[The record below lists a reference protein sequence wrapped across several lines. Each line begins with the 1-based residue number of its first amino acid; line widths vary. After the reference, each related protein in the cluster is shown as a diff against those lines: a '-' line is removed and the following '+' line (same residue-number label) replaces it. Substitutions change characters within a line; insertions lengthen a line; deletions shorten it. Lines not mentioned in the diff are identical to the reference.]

1 MPHLL
6 KIDVS
11 PRGDHSISRRL
22 GKQFLA
28 EWQKSHSGAQITTRD
43 LATNNLPYVDLQ
55 WIGGAYTAPE
65 QHTDQHK
72 AALRI
77 SDELIA
83 EIKAADHILITTPMY
98 NFAIPAVLKA
108 WIDHIVRVNI
118 TFAVTP
124 EGAYKG
130 LIEGKK
136 ATIIIASSGNYA
148 PGAPAESYDQE
159 IPYLR
164 QILGFMGITDVTFIR
179 GGGTAAISM
188 GKTTLE
194 DFTQK
199 LEPELA
205 AAAR

>member
-6 KIDVS
+6 KLDVS
-11 PRGDHSISRRL
+11 PRGDQSVSRRL

-28 EWQKSHSGAQITTRD
+28 DWQGNHAGAQVTSRD
-43 LATNNLPYVDLQ
+43 LAASNMPFVDLP
-55 WIGGAYTAPE
+55 WIAGAYSAPE
-65 QHTDQHK
+65 QHTPEQK
-72 AALRI
+72 GALKV
-77 SDELIA
+77 SNDLIA
-83 EIKAADHILITTPMY
+83 ELMAADHLLITTPMY
-98 NFAIPAVLKA
+98 NFSIPAALKA

-124 EGAYKG
+124 EGGYKG

-136 ATIIIASSGNYA
+136 ATVITASSGNYA

-164 QILGFMGITDVTFIR
+164 LILGFIGITDVTFIR
-179 GGGTAAISM
+179 GGGTMAIST
-188 GKTTLE
+188 GKTNLE
-194 DFTQK
+194 AFTTK
-199 LEPELA
+199 LEPELT

>member
-1 MPHLL
+1 MAHLL

-22 GKQFLA
+22 GNQFLA
-28 EWQKSHSGAQITTRD
+28 DWQGNHLGAQVTTRD
-43 LATNNLPYVDLQ
+43 LATSNLPYVDLP
-55 WIGGAYTAPE
+55 WIAGAYSAPDK
-65 QHTDQHK
+65 HTDEHK

-83 EIKAADHILITTPMY
+83 ELTAADHILITTPMY

-124 EGAYKG
+124 EGGYKG

-136 ATIIIASSGNYA
+136 ATVIVASSGNYA

-164 QILGFMGITDVTFIR
+164 LILGFVGITDVTFIR
-179 GGGTAAISM
+179 GGGTMAISM
-188 GKTTLE
+188 GKTTPE
-194 DFTQK
+194 AFTAK

-205 AAAR
+205 SAAR

>member
-11 PRGDHSISRRL
+11 PRGEHSISRRL

-28 EWQKSHSGAQITTRD
+28 DWQANHPGAQVTTRD
-43 LATNNLPYVDLQ
+43 LATSTLPYVDLP
-55 WIGGAYTAPE
+55 WIAGAYTPPE
-65 QHTDQHK
+65 QHTEEHK
-72 AALRI
+72 GALKI

-83 EIKAADHILITTPMY
+83 ELNAADQILITTPMY

-108 WIDHIVRVNI
+108 WIDHIVRARK
-118 TFAVTP
+118 TFRVTP
-124 EGAYKG
+124 EGGYQG
-130 LIEGKK
+130 LLTGKK
-136 ATIIIASSGNYA
+136 LTVITASSGAYP
-148 PGAPAESYDQE
+148 PGSPSESYDFE

-164 QILGFMGITDVTFIR
+164 HIAGFIGITDVTFVR
-179 GGGTAAISM
+179 GGGTSGISA
-188 GKTTLE
+188 GKTTPE
-194 DFTQK
+194 AFTAA

>member
-6 KIDVS
+6 KLDVS
-11 PRGDHSISRRL
+11 PRGDQSISRRL

-28 EWQKSHSGAQITTRD
+28 DWQKNHTGAQVTTRD
-43 LATNNLPYVDLQ
+43 LATNSLPFVDLP
-55 WIGGAYTAPE
+55 WIAGAYSAPE
-65 QHTDQHK
+65 QHTPEQK
-72 AALRI
+72 SALKV
-77 SDELIA
+77 SNDLVAELM
-83 EIKAADHILITTPMY
+83 AADHILVTTPMY
-98 NFAIPAVLKA
+98 NFNVPAALKA

-124 EGAYKG
+124 EGGYKG

-136 ATIIIASSGNYA
+136 ATVIVASSGNYA

-164 QILGFMGITDVTFIR
+164 LILGFVGITDVTFIR
-179 GGGTAAISM
+179 GGGTMAISM
-188 GKTTLE
+188 GKTTPE
-194 DFTQK
+194 AFTAK

-205 AAAR
+205 SAAR